1 MSTTAAPRAG
11 TEAPAGGVAAVAV
24 RGRKAHPSRWWLGV
38 AAAALLAWVAF
49 TWPLALHL
57 DHFWTMKGNQAVHDQ
72 PNFVSR
78 PGAMASGDHMQNVFI
93 QSVVIDNV
101 RELRNPYLDLREG
114 VVGLAALRTT
124 SLDLPW
130 TPLVALLW
138 PLIGLVPAYNLTLL
152 LASVA
157 TALAA
162 FGWLRRQL
170 RWPLVAAAGA
180 LAYACMPH
188 RMFQLTSHFNAVLWW
203 AFPAVLWAFD
213 VMVERHRGGRRWW
226 GPAGGLVAVVL
237 TVAASGEYHLSLY
250 VTALLVFVALWSLW
264 SARATRR
271 PLPLRPAVVAVV
283 AVVVGASYSVL
294 TFRYAF
300 HGAVSGEN
308 GDYEQVVLYAPES
321 LLALVRKSFGTQ
333 GEGLVYVGA
342 ALALLAA
349 AGLALAVTRRRP
361 ATLAYA
367 VLAVPLLMLTYGP
380 RADIGPIRLYR
391 FLFDHLPFL
400 SMQRVPER
408 LMVVTALVL
417 VLLAATAVEELGRRW
432 LERMDYARAT
442 APANPAAAGLGG
454 DGAATGLADDGQAAL
469 SSGDAVAA
477 GLAGDGTA
485 SGPPG
490 DGAVAVPAA
499 TRANRPA
506 TTVAVGEEARERP
519 AAGVDGPRSG
529 AGAAG
534 ERGGGDAVGGP
545 GKPHG
550 AGAEADGEDAGEAAR
565 RAQEQ
570 PAWLRRVVTAPPASA
585 TEVAAPPRP
594 APRRGVEALA
604 GRWPRLW
611 SLLAWWDRSSVT
623 RPSRVAAGAL
633 VLVTL
638 LLLADYRVSDNR
650 LQPDLAHNKVVT
662 TLRKAGDDAGPVLG
676 LPALKP
682 TVTWNS
688 ATTYLAAQSRRRTL
702 NAYNQTPARWLEDR
716 MDRLAGLNRGL
727 VEPDALTVLRITG
740 TRQVVVV
747 DEPRVF
753 APGQWQEVVDRL
765 VASGAFRLVVTDGP
779 LALLE
784 VTGAQRPSSGGNR
797 PNSGFDPVTQV

>member
-11 TEAPAGGVAAVAV
+11 TAAPAGGVTAVQA

-38 AAAALLAWVAF
+38 ALAAVLAWVVF
-49 TWPLALHL
+49 TWPLTLHP
-57 DHFWTMKGNQAVHDQ
+57 DHFWTMKGNQAVRDQ

-78 PGAMASGDHMQNVFI
+78 PGALVSGDHMQNVFI

-114 VVGLAALRTT
+114 VVGLAPLRTT

-138 PLIGLVPAYNLTLL
+138 PLLGLVPAYNLTLL

-213 VMVERHRGGRRWW
+213 VMVERHRAQRRWW
-226 GPAGGLVAVVL
+226 APALGLVAVVL
-237 TVAASGEYHLSLY
+237 TVAVSGEYHLALY
-250 VTALLVFVALWSLW
+250 VTALLVFVALWALW
-264 SARATRR
+264 AARATRR
-271 PLPLRPAVVAVV
+271 PLPLLPAAVAVAAV
-283 AVVVGASYSVL
+283 AAGATYSVL
-294 TFRYAF
+294 AFRYAF
-300 HGAVSGEN
+300 KGAVSGEN

-321 LLALVRKSFGTQ
+321 VLALIRKSFGTQ
-333 GEGLVYVGA
+333 GEGLVYVGLG
-342 ALALLAA
+342 LALLAA
-349 AGLALAVTRRRP
+349 AGFALVVARRRP
-361 ATLAYA
+361 ATLVYA
-367 VLAVPLLMLTYGP
+367 ALAVPLLMLTYGP
-380 RADIGPIRLYR
+380 RADVGPFRPYR

-417 VLLAATAVEELGRRW
+417 VLLAAIAVEELGRRW
-432 LERMDYARAT
+432 LERMEFARAT
-442 APANPAAAGLGG
+442 APGNPVADALAGGAAA
-454 DGAATGLADDGQAAL
+454 
-469 SSGDAVAA
+469 
-477 GLAGDGTA
+477 
-485 SGPPG
+485 
-490 DGAVAVPAA
+490 
-499 TRANRPA
+499 
-506 TTVAVGEEARERP
+506 TVAVGDDGRERP
-519 AAGVDGPRSG
+519 AAGDGGPATATGSADPQDGPPEGGQGGDGSGEPHGEGGEAATAG
-529 AGAAG
+529 AGA
-534 ERGGGDAVGGP
+534 D
-545 GKPHG
+545 
-550 AGAEADGEDAGEAAR
+550 EAAMR
-565 RAQEQ
+565 EQ
-570 PAWLRRVVTAPPASA
+570 PAWLRKVVT
-585 TEVAAPPRP
+585 EAAPAAAEEAAGPLRP
-594 APRRGVEALA
+594 AARRGVEALA
-604 GRWPRLW
+604 ERWPRIW
-611 SLLAWWDRSSVT
+611 FVLAWWDRAPLT
-623 RPSRVAAGAL
+623 RPSRVAAGVL

-638 LLLADYRVSDNR
+638 LLLADYRVSENR
-650 LQPDLAHNKVVT
+650 LQPGLANNKVVT
-662 TLRKAGDDAGPVLG
+662 TMRKAGDDAGPVLG
-676 LPALKP
+676 IPALKP
-682 TVTWNS
+682 TITWNS
-688 ATTYLAAQSRRRTL
+688 ATTYLAAQSRRRSL

-727 VEPDALTVLRITG
+727 VDPDALAVLRITG
-740 TRQVVVV
+740 THQVVVV

-765 VASGAFRLVVTDGP
+765 VASGAFRLVVRDGP

-784 VTGAQRPSSGGNR
+784 VTGAQQPSSGGNR